1 MKNYYI
7 ASAQNIDLAIEHLEQ
22 NKLIIHSTDTIPGLA
37 ADATS
42 DIALKSLIK
51 FKGRPGPYS
60 IIVSSI
66 QDIEEYAILD
76 KNLIKKI
83 SSVLP
88 GPFTILL
95 KNNQENKL
103 SNYTLGNS
111 DLIGFRIPN
120 HPFTNLLSSRFKKP
134 IITTSLN
141 LTGEQ
146 SIINLEKVSEHFKEL
161 VIFDDKKRKASNG
174 STILN
179 FSSEIVKIIRKGDGE
194 YML

>member
-1 MKNYYI
+1 MKNYFI

-42 DIALKSLIK
+42 NIALKSLIK
-51 FKGRPGPYS
+51 LKGRPGPYS

-83 SSVLP
+83 NSVLP

-103 SNYTLGNS
+103 SHYALGNS
-111 DLIGFRIPN
+111 NLIGFRIPI

-179 FSSEIVKIIRKGDGE
+179 FSSEIVTIIRKGDGE
-194 YML
+194 YIL

>member
-37 ADATS
+37 SDATS

-51 FKGRPGPYS
+51 LKGRPGPYS

>member
-1 MKNYYI
+1 MKNYFI

-51 FKGRPGPYS
+51 LKGRPGPYS

>member
-1 MKNYYI
+1 MKNYFI
-7 ASAQNIDLAIEHLEQ
+7 ASAQNIDFAIEHLEQ

-42 DIALKSLIK
+42 DIALESLIK
-51 FKGRPGPYS
+51 LKGRPGPYS
-60 IIVSSI
+60 IIVPSI

-76 KNLIKKI
+76 KDLIKKI
-83 SSVLP
+83 NSVLP

-95 KNNQENKL
+95 KNNRENKL
-103 SNYTLGNS
+103 SNYALGNS

-179 FSSEIVKIIRKGDGE
+179 FSSKIVKIIRKGDGE

>member
-51 FKGRPGPYS
+51 LKGRPGPYS